1 MQGREFVMENATL
14 KDLEVE
20 AGHEMGFSLERRPQI
35 STFVKML
42 QVKSSMCKSRGM
54 SFHESCLLC

>member
-1 MQGREFVMENATL
+1 MQRREFVMENATL

-35 STFVKML
+35 STFAKMH
-42 QVKSSMCKSRGM
+42 QVKK
-54 SFHESCLLC
+54 LDL

>member
-1 MQGREFVMENATL
+1 MENATL

-35 STFVKML
+35 STLVKMH
-42 QVKSSMCKSRGM
+42 QVKK
-54 SFHESCLLC
+54 LDL